1 MMRAADGDLDVEA
14 WRQVDRATQALVPA
28 CEPGTLPTDPKH
40 LDAMFVFATNNWRT
54 HHGEKPT
61 GNKLARINA
70 IHKQATSGDCTD
82 TEWSTPFERTVLR
95 MWHSYR
101 GTPAIMAKRRF
112 LALLMD
118 VDPRLLEIKAYQFS
132 PWGFPTTAKG
142 ERICPY
148 SNTKKGCP
156 RPLMDKYGHNLEQEL
171 DTNESLSEFATLKTW
186 LDEVVAQQ
194 RCALGLHTPIS
205 AEQGSKFSTFFARPE
220 CGGFRQHTSAKIHNM
235 VNKVLTKQFLALLDM
250 QKNPLNFSKIA
261 HIRQRD
267 RVSGLQQYYT
277 SLTGHEFSNEVP
289 CSRDSHH
296 CDTRRLAEGSNHTHP
311 VIIRTPPTDLSLYD
325 PLIQV
330 RRECVRLGVVPAT
343 GPVHSIDHRCRL
355 LQMKVADFH
364 RKQMLI
370 YESQRR
376 QQWRIDIA
384 PHDAAL
390 LKTFSHHHR
399 SEHLR
404 HALDAKDM
412 DRVCVLL
419 ESGADPSTELRSGLF
434 PMMAAVLK
442 RSIPVIQRL
451 LASGADINH
460 GNSKGMTALMWAVK
474 RNDYAMV
481 DALLEERADVEVEG
495 CSGWTAMSIASRHGR
510 RDIAQFLVETL
521 RADKI
526 VGDMKATRALNH
538 RSSVNRG
545 LTPLA
550 IAAIH
555 RNEAMARCLMRL
567 GAKPAVKCHQGHVAG
582 EHAAKAGWS
591 VFGLWLQETQAFG
604 DRGVYTFAD
613 MNAENT
619 LRVAE
624 QRMLDA
630 ISSGETVEDDSKR
643 NSRTASVASNSGG
656 SRTGPAM
663 ASSSSRQVS
672 SAISGDTRLLSS
684 ASGGRRPTSS
694 REQSEPRPMSA
705 ISAKATEEENNQTL
719 PEPLPEVLSE
729 SARDGGLSGFLDVT
743 QFQLGQIRSKILLTV
758 SILHEGRAA
767 PDTESDSG
775 HTALISAV
783 YRGQSSSVRSLIQ
796 EGADPNYSNRNGRTA
811 LMAAAAAGDP
821 KMVIILLRHKA
832 DAARTDIHGKVAG
845 AYAFE
850 RGFADLAQLLAI
862 AAADG
867 HEAAVDWELDR
878 SRREEED
885 KERQRVQHLMD
896 RQGGVGGDGVPEAN
910 LYDWMI
916 RVTKPR
922 EAARIA
928 DRKLQSEQGSFDQAE
943 PSKHNNNSV
952 SPLRRQQKGRE
963 RCPKCTL
970 FIPCLHFAGAKLP
983 DGVAEWS
990 VNQRGASRRANAGG
1004 KRLVHER
1011 SGNQSVAWWGNLHQ
1025 AHRDRTLPPRP
1036 VERSHSS
1043 TPPVAG

>member
-1 MMRAADGDLDVEA
+1 MPPAMAHGARSPLSDL
-14 WRQVDRATQALVPA
+14 LV
-28 CEPGTLPTDPKH
+28 K
-40 LDAMFVFATNNWRT
+40 
-54 HHGEKPT
+54 
-61 GNKLARINA
+61 
-70 IHKQATSGDCTD
+70 
-82 TEWSTPFERTVLR
+82 
-95 MWHSYR
+95 
-101 GTPAIMAKRRF
+101 
-112 LALLMD
+112 
-118 VDPRLLEIKAYQFS
+118 
-132 PWGFPTTAKG
+132 
-142 ERICPY
+142 
-148 SNTKKGCP
+148 
-156 RPLMDKYGHNLEQEL
+156 
-171 DTNESLSEFATLKTW
+171 
-186 LDEVVAQQ
+186 
-194 RCALGLHTPIS
+194 
-205 AEQGSKFSTFFARPE
+205 
-220 CGGFRQHTSAKIHNM
+220 
-235 VNKVLTKQFLALLDM
+235 
-250 QKNPLNFSKIA
+250 
-261 HIRQRD
+261 
-267 RVSGLQQYYT
+267 
-277 SLTGHEFSNEVP
+277 
-289 CSRDSHH
+289 
-296 CDTRRLAEGSNHTHP
+296 
-311 VIIRTPPTDLSLYD
+311 
-325 PLIQV
+325 QV

-384 PHDAAL
+384 PHDAAM

-412 DRVCVLL
+412 DRVCVVI
-419 ESGADPSTELRSGLF
+419 ESGADPRTELRSGLF

-451 LASGADINH
+451 LAAGADVNH

-481 DALLEERADVEVEG
+481 DALLEEGADVEVEG

-521 RADKI
+521 RADKV

-582 EHAAKAGWS
+582 EHAAKAGWG

-613 MNAENT
+613 MNAENA

-630 ISSGETVEDDSKR
+630 ISSGETVEDDSNK
-643 NSRTASVASNSGG
+643 NSLTASMASNNG
-656 SRTGPAM
+656 SRPESAK
-663 ASSSSRQVS
+663 ASSSSRPVS
-672 SAISGDTRLLSS
+672 SSTSGDTRRLSS
-684 ASGGRRPTSS
+684 ASRGRRPTSS
-694 REQSEPRPMSA
+694 RKQSESRPTSA
-705 ISAKATEEENNQTL
+705 ISATAAEEEHIQTP
-719 PEPLPEVLSE
+719 PEPLPGVLSE
-729 SARDGGLSGFLDVT
+729 TARDGGLSGFLDVT

-758 SILHEGRAA
+758 SVLHEGRAA
-767 PDTESDSG
+767 PDTETDTG

-783 YRGQSSSVRSLIQ
+783 YRGQSSSVRSLVQ
-796 EGADPNYSNRNGRTA
+796 EGADPDYSNRNGRTA
-811 LMAAAAAGDP
+811 LMAAAATGDT

-850 RGFADLAQLLAI
+850 RGFVDLAKLLAI
-862 AAADG
+862 AASDG

-878 SRREEED
+878 SRREEEE
-885 KERQRVQHLMD
+885 KERQRVQDLID
-896 RQGGVGGDGVPEAN
+896 KDGGGGGDGVPEAD

-928 DRKLQSEQGSFDQAE
+928 DRKFQSEQGSFHQSE
-943 PSKHNNNSV
+943 PSKHNNSL
-952 SPLRRQQKGRE
+952 STPWGQQQGRE

-970 FIPCLHFAGAKLP
+970 FVPCLHFSGEKLP

-990 VNQRGASRRANAGG
+990 VNQRGASRRANAGV
-1004 KRLVHER
+1004 KRFVHAR
-1011 SGNQSVAWWGNLHQ
+1011 SDNQSVPWWRTLHQ
-1025 AHRDRTLPPRP
+1025 AHRDRTLPLRP

-1043 TPPVAG
+1043 TPHVAG

>member
-1 MMRAADGDLDVEA
+1 
-14 WRQVDRATQALVPA
+14 
-28 CEPGTLPTDPKH
+28 
-40 LDAMFVFATNNWRT
+40 
-54 HHGEKPT
+54 
-61 GNKLARINA
+61 
-70 IHKQATSGDCTD
+70 
-82 TEWSTPFERTVLR
+82 
-95 MWHSYR
+95 
-101 GTPAIMAKRRF
+101 
-112 LALLMD
+112 
-118 VDPRLLEIKAYQFS
+118 
-132 PWGFPTTAKG
+132 
-142 ERICPY
+142 
-148 SNTKKGCP
+148 
-156 RPLMDKYGHNLEQEL
+156 
-171 DTNESLSEFATLKTW
+171 
-186 LDEVVAQQ
+186 
-194 RCALGLHTPIS
+194 
-205 AEQGSKFSTFFARPE
+205 
-220 CGGFRQHTSAKIHNM
+220 
-235 VNKVLTKQFLALLDM
+235 
-250 QKNPLNFSKIA
+250 
-261 HIRQRD
+261 
-267 RVSGLQQYYT
+267 
-277 SLTGHEFSNEVP
+277 
-289 CSRDSHH
+289 
-296 CDTRRLAEGSNHTHP
+296 
-311 VIIRTPPTDLSLYD
+311 
-325 PLIQV
+325 
-330 RRECVRLGVVPAT
+330 
-343 GPVHSIDHRCRL
+343 
-355 LQMKVADFH
+355 
-364 RKQMLI
+364 
-370 YESQRR
+370 
-376 QQWRIDIA
+376 
-384 PHDAAL
+384 
-390 LKTFSHHHR
+390 
-399 SEHLR
+399 
-404 HALDAKDM
+404 
-412 DRVCVLL
+412 
-419 ESGADPSTELRSGLF
+419 
-434 PMMAAVLK
+434 
-442 RSIPVIQRL
+442 
-451 LASGADINH
+451 
-460 GNSKGMTALMWAVK
+460 
-474 RNDYAMV
+474 
-481 DALLEERADVEVEG
+481 DALLEEGADVEVEG

-521 RADKI
+521 RADKV

-582 EHAAKAGWS
+582 EHAAKAGWG

-613 MNAENT
+613 MNAENA

-656 SRTGPAM
+656 SGPAM
-663 ASSSSRQVS
+663 ASSSSSRQVS
-672 SAISGDTRLLSS
+672 SAISG
-684 ASGGRRPTSS
+684 RRPTSP
-694 REQSEPRPMSA
+694 RKQNEPRPTAA
-705 ISAKATEEENNQTL
+705 ISATATEEEHNQKL

-729 SARDGGLSGFLDVT
+729 SAKDGGLSGFLGVT

-767 PDTESDSG
+767 PDTETDSG

-811 LMAAAAAGDP
+811 LMAAAAAGDS

-850 RGFADLAQLLAI
+850 RGSADLAQLLAI

-878 SRREEED
+878 SRREEQE

-896 RQGGVGGDGVPEAN
+896 KEGGVGGDGVPEAD

-928 DRKLQSEQGSFDQAE
+928 DRKLQSEQGSFYQAE
-943 PSKHNNNSV
+943 PSKHNNSV
-952 SPLRRQQKGRE
+952 SPPRGRQKGRE

-970 FIPCLHFAGAKLP
+970 FVPCLHFAGAKLP

-1004 KRLVHER
+1004 KRLLHAR
-1011 SGNQSVAWWGNLHQ
+1011 SGNQSVAWWRTLHQ

-1043 TPPVAG
+1043 KPPVAG